1 MVGFIKGGEFS
12 SGLVLSFTV
21 EVTDGTASKKTNL
34 KLMRELNLF
43 CWSYTE
49 EGANADFTVTNRN
62 LLHRVG
68 TSSNPAVSTV
78 LRVDELAQ
86 EIDETF
92 QLTLIPN
99 PATPASAFSG
109 TNEFLQGTIT
119 VTIIDKQ
126 RKPIQTDQFF

>member
-62 LLHRVG
+62 LIHRVG

-86 EIDETF
+86 EMDETF
-92 QLTLIPN
+92 QLTLIPSSPSEFQGFN
-99 PATPASAFSG
+99 V
-109 TNEFLQGTIT
+109 FLQGTIT